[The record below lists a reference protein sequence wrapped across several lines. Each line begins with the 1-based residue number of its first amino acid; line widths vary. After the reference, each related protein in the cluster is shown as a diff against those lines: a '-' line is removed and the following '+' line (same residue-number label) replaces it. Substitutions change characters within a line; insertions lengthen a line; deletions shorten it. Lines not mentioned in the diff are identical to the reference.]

1 MKKSRKRKRNKMS
14 RLKQR
19 LNNSI
24 EASKIEINNENIQ
37 ETNRLI
43 QKQLSADVCENL
55 TFNRVSVY
63 HIESFYRDNVNDKF
77 ELRESAIC
85 IS

>member
-1 MKKSRKRKRNKMS
+1 MS
-14 RLKQR
+14 KLQQKLK
-19 LNNSI
+19 NCI

-55 TFNRVSVY
+55 AFNRVTVY
-63 HIESFYRDNVNDKF
+63 HIESFYRDNANDKYGG
-77 ELRESAIC
+77 LRG
-85 IS
+85 

>member
-1 MKKSRKRKRNKMS
+1 MS

-24 EASKIEINNENIQ
+24 EASKIKINNENIQ

-43 QKQLSADVCENL
+43 QKQLSVDVCENL
-55 TFNRVSVY
+55 TFNRISVY
-63 HIESFYRDNVNDKF
+63 HIESFYRDNRNDKYGGV
-77 ELRESAIC
+77 RG
-85 IS
+85 

>member
-1 MKKSRKRKRNKMS
+1 MS

-24 EASKIEINNENIQ
+24 EASKIEINNENIE

-43 QKQLSADVCENL
+43 QKQLSVGAFENL
-55 TFNRVSVY
+55 PLNRISVY
-63 HIESFYRDNVNDKF
+63 HIESFYRDNTNDKYGG
-77 ELRESAIC
+77 LRE
-85 IS
+85 

>member
-1 MKKSRKRKRNKMS
+1 MS

-43 QKQLSADVCENL
+43 KRQLSADVCEKL
-55 TFNRVSVY
+55 LVERVSVY
-63 HIESFYRDNVNDKF
+63 HIESFYRDNTNDKF
-77 ELRESAIC
+77 ELRE
-85 IS
+85 

>member
-1 MKKSRKRKRNKMS
+1 MS

-43 QKQLSADVCENL
+43 KKRLSADACENL
-55 TFNRVSVY
+55 PFDRVTVY
-63 HIESFYRDNVNDKF
+63 HIESFYRDNMNDKYEF
-77 ELRESAIC
+77 KG
-85 IS
+85 

>member
-1 MKKSRKRKRNKMS
+1 MS
-14 RLKQR
+14 KVKQR

-55 TFNRVSVY
+55 TFNRISVY
-63 HIESFYRDNVNDKF
+63 HIESFYRDNTNDKF
-77 ELRESAIC
+77 RLRDESYKNVNLY
-85 IS
+85 

>member
-1 MKKSRKRKRNKMS
+1 MKKLSSRLQMS

-24 EASKIEINNENIQ
+24 EASKIKINNENIQ

-43 QKQLSADVCENL
+43 QKQLSVDVCENL
-55 TFNRVSVY
+55 TFNRISVY
-63 HIESFYRDNVNDKF
+63 HIESFYRDNRNDKYGGV
-77 ELRESAIC
+77 RG
-85 IS
+85 

>member
-1 MKKSRKRKRNKMS
+1 MKNQESESIIKMS
-14 RLKQR
+14 KVKQR
-19 LNNSI
+19 LNNYI

-55 TFNRVSVY
+55 HFDRVTVY
-63 HIESFYRDNVNDKF
+63 HIESFYRDNRNDKYA
-77 ELRESAIC
+77 LRG
-85 IS
+85 

>member
-1 MKKSRKRKRNKMS
+1 MS

-24 EASKIEINNENIQ
+24 EASKIKINNENIQ

-43 QKQLSADVCENL
+43 KRQLSSGAISLEKLPYDRI
-55 TFNRVSVY
+55 TVY
-63 HIESFYRDNVNDKF
+63 HIESFYRDNGNDKY
-77 ELRESAIC
+77 ELRG
-85 IS
+85 

>member
-1 MKKSRKRKRNKMS
+1 MS

-43 QKQLSADVCENL
+43 KRQLSADVCEKL
-55 TFNRVSVY
+55 LVERVSVY
-63 HIESFYRDNVNDKF
+63 HIESFYRDNGNDKLD
-77 ELRESAIC
+77 LRE
-85 IS
+85 